1 MKKLINVF
9 VFFLFVATMTA
20 CGGSPAAKFVGKWKI
35 DTIDGKGAGKMGDV
49 VIEFKKDGEMETV
62 MGSKANK
69 AKYEVSK
76 DGKEL
81 TLKDASGKGKDEKFT
96 GVEFEKDKMMATS
109 EGKKFVFKKQ

>member
-9 VFFLFVATMTA
+9 AILFFVAFMTA
-20 CGGSPAAKFVGKWKI
+20 CGGGPAAKLIGKWKV
-35 DTIDGKGAGKMGDV
+35 DSVDGKGAGKMGDV

-69 AKYEVSK
+69 AKYELSK

-81 TLKDASGKGKDEKFT
+81 TFKAIDGKGKDEKFT
-96 GVEFEKDKMMATS
+96 GVEFEKDKMSATN
-109 EGKKFVFKKQ
+109 EGKKVVFKKQ